1 MSLLIKISDITVH
14 RISHIEAAW
23 KYARRFPFTWKDKVP
38 IQQAVFKA
46 WPLAEICNI
55 HLQEGWSSLDTPLGS
70 IKVSPNG
77 DALIDSTTWDKMKE
91 LFFESD
97 VVDSGM
103 FYSNTKTIKKIIIM
117 RKSKEVSN

>member
-1 MSLLIKISDITVH
+1 MKIHNKLIKSTTVAEKADLWSNFIITILTRTGLH
-14 RISHIEAAW
+14 R
-23 KYARRFPFTWKDKVP
+23 
-38 IQQAVFKA
+38 
-46 WPLAEICNI
+46 
-55 HLQEGWSSLDTPLGS
+55 WSSLDTPLGS
-70 IKVSPNG
+70 IKMSPNG

-103 FYSNTKTIKKIIIM
+103 FYSNTKTIKKLIIM

>member
-1 MSLLIKISDITVH
+1 MQEDSPSLEKT
-14 RISHIEAAW
+14 
-23 KYARRFPFTWKDKVP
+23 RFQFNRLD
-38 IQQAVFKA
+38 A
-46 WPLAEICNI
+46 LAEICNI
-55 HLQEGWSSLDTPLGS
+55 KQEGWSSLDTPLGS
-70 IKVSPNG
+70 IKVSPNC

-103 FYSNTKTIKKIIIM
+103 FYSNTKTIKKTIIM

>member
-1 MSLLIKISDITVH
+1 MRLHENMQEDSPSLEKT
-14 RISHIEAAW
+14 
-23 KYARRFPFTWKDKVP
+23 RFQFNRLFSRLD
-38 IQQAVFKA
+38 A
-46 WPLAEICNI
+46 LAEICNI

-91 LFFESD
+91 LFFFESD

-103 FYSNTKTIKKIIIM
+103 FYSNTKTTKTIIIM

>member
-1 MSLLIKISDITVH
+1 MRLHENMQEDSPSLEKT
-14 RISHIEAAW
+14 
-23 KYARRFPFTWKDKVP
+23 RFQFNRLFSRLD
-38 IQQAVFKA
+38 A
-46 WPLAEICNI
+46 LAEICNI

-70 IKVSPNG
+70 LKVSPNG

-103 FYSNTKTIKKIIIM
+103 FYSNTKTIKTIIIV

>member
-1 MSLLIKISDITVH
+1 MVVTRHSTRLYKSV
-14 RISHIEAAW
+14 
-23 KYARRFPFTWKDKVP
+23 
-38 IQQAVFKA
+38 
-46 WPLAEICNI
+46 
-55 HLQEGWSSLDTPLGS
+55 
-70 IKVSPNG
+70 PNG

-117 RKSKEVSN
+117 RKSKEVSNYII

>member
-1 MSLLIKISDITVH
+1 MRLHENMQEDSPSLEKT
-14 RISHIEAAW
+14 
-23 KYARRFPFTWKDKVP
+23 RFQFNRLFSRLD
-38 IQQAVFKA
+38 AVT
-46 WPLAEICNI
+46 EICNI

-103 FYSNTKTIKKIIIM
+103 FCSNTKTIKKIIIM
-117 RKSKEVSN
+117 RKSNEVSNLII